1 MEYAK
6 AVLKIQYALHAMTLA
21 LGIALQ
27 VGDAVFC
34 SILVLHTT
42 KPIPMLVRTKVLLTS
57 RD

>member
-1 MEYAK
+1 
-6 AVLKIQYALHAMTLA
+6 MTLA